1 MEKYIQAVYLSR
13 ILILIS
19 FSILFYN
26 IYVTKD
32 VSDFSYLWITL
43 VLLAQF
49 LLLFFGFVNHQW
61 GIIVPSILISFV
73 IFYILMLKMNENKNE
88 VIKKQLV
95 KKDIL

>member
-32 VSDFSYLWITL
+32 VSDFSYLWVAL
-43 VLLAQF
+43 VLVAQF

-61 GIIVPSILISFV
+61 GIVVPSILISFV
-73 IFYILMLKMNENKNE
+73 VFYILTLKMTENKNE
-88 VIKKQLV
+88 EIKKKLE
-95 KKDIL
+95 KKSIL